1 MITLSDSP
9 DSVVATQD
17 MALQGY
23 ILVQGLE
30 AAALVKGE
38 HMIELVPS
46 EGGMLRLPVST
57 AKKAVDIEV
66 QRKVTMLHQ
75 QVSER
80 QRLHELAHEL
90 HVHDPTDPMCS
101 ICTQAKMHKGDGVR
115 GPLQPKQ
122 QLEVGYDLIGSLI
135 KSNDGNQ
142 YKLVAWRQEQVLGG
156 LWDCQTRRMRLC

>member
-9 DSVVATQD
+9 DSVVAMQD

-23 ILVQGLE
+23 TLVQGLVQGLE

-46 EGGMLRLPVST
+46 DGGMFRLPTST
-57 AKKAVDIEV
+57 AKKAVGIEV

-75 QVSER
+75 QVLER

-90 HVHDPTDPMCS
+90 HVHDPADPMCA
-101 ICTQAKMHKGDGVR
+101 I
-115 GPLQPKQ
+115 
-122 QLEVGYDLIGSLI
+122 
-135 KSNDGNQ
+135 
-142 YKLVAWRQEQVLGG
+142 
-156 LWDCQTRRMRLC
+156 